1 MCERCPLRLRPVR
14 ACPGC
19 GEQAPDEAR
28 FCPVCGTALGTAPA
42 APGLRKIVTI
52 VRSDLVGSTTLGE
65 TLSPETLRQVL
76 DRYFDAM
83 AEVLMRHEGASQ
95 TFIGDAVM
103 AVFGIPTVHE
113 DDALR
118 AVRAA
123 KEMRSALRELNEQL
137 DLRWG
142 VRLQARTGLNTGEV
156 IVGDPSHGEAFVGGE
171 AVNIATQLER
181 SAPPR
186 EILVGEQTLEL
197 VRGAVLV
204 QAVPPVAVEG
214 KREPV
219 RAFRLLDVATPDR
232 GIDRGLSS
240 PLVGR
245 ERELQV
251 LREAFDR
258 TVSAGT
264 CELVTLVGPAGVGK
278 TRLTSDF
285 LRSLGGAATAA
296 TGRCLSYG
304 QGLTFWPLREIVA
317 ELAGTEDGDGPD
329 EVLTRL
335 SRLLP
340 PDDDRATVAERVA
353 AALGVVESAAY
364 PEDTFWAVRKLF
376 EAVARER
383 PLVVMLEDVQWAEP
397 TLLELIEYLP
407 VAIGSLPVL
416 LIAVTRAELFD
427 VRPNFAQG
435 VPGARRIDVQP
446 LSEAD
451 SQALVKKL
459 VAEAGVAAD
468 VADRVAASAEGN
480 PLFVEELVRMLIDER
495 HLGQDP
501 SALPMPPT
509 IHAVLAARLDRL
521 DSTELAVVK
530 AAAVIGK
537 SFSDEA
543 ALMLA
548 GGPGHAEPE
557 SHLGALVRKGI
568 IEADGGR
575 FGGRRTFSF
584 KHILLRDVAYQGILK
599 AQRADLHERYADWL
613 EGEAGE
619 RASEYHELLGHHL
632 ERAAHNLSELAP
644 IDERLP
650 ELSTRAARHLGA
662 SGTRALARGDIRP
675 AVSLLERAVS
685 LLPEDD
691 PARRDLTLKL
701 GIGLAESGDLS
712 RADALLADR
721 IRAERRGRAFV
732 AFHDGAGSQR
742 VVTLENERSPITI
755 GRRAD
760 NDIVLS
766 WDSEVSRRHAHLLHL
781 GEGWALV
788 DDDSRNGSYLNGERV
803 TRQRP
808 LRDGDVFRF
817 GDTVVLFRAPVP
829 DEHRARDVFLAP
841 EQVTYMGQSTTHAP
855 KPAAE

>member
-1 MCERCPLRLRPVR
+1 MR
-14 ACPGC
+14 ACPSC
-19 GEQAPDEAR
+19 GEQAPEEAR
-28 FCPVCGTALGTAPA
+28 FCPVCGTALGSAPA
-42 APGLRKIVTI
+42 AQGLRKIVTI
-52 VRSDLVGSTTLGE
+52 VRSDLVGSTKLGE
-65 TLSPETLRQVL
+65 ALSPETLRQVL
-76 DRYFDAM
+76 ARYFDAM
-83 AEVLMRHEGASQ
+83 SEVLMRHEGASQ
-95 TFIGDAVM
+95 RFIGDAVM

-123 KEMRSALRELNEQL
+123 SEMRAALRELNEQL

-142 VRLQARTGLNTGEV
+142 VRLQARTGVNTGEA
-156 IVGDPSHGEAFVGGE
+156 IVGDPSQGEDFVSGE
-171 AVNIATQLER
+171 AVNVATRLER

-186 EILVGEQTLEL
+186 EILIGEQTLEL

-204 QAVPPVAVEG
+204 QAVAPLEVEG
-214 KREPV
+214 KRQPV
-219 RAFRLLDVATPDR
+219 RAFRLLDVASPDR

-245 ERELQV
+245 ELGLHE

-264 CELVTLVGPAGVGK
+264 CELVTVVGPAGVGK

-285 LRSLGGAATAA
+285 VRSLGGAATAV

-317 ELAGTEDGDGPD
+317 ELAGTEDGDSPD
-329 EVLTRL
+329 EVLTAL
-335 SRLLP
+335 NRLLP
-340 PDDDRATVAERVA
+340 ADDDRATVAERVA
-353 AALGVVESAAY
+353 GALGVVDSSAY
-364 PEDTFWAVRKLF
+364 PEDTFWALRKLL
-376 EAVARER
+376 EAVASER
-383 PLVVMLEDVQWAEP
+383 PLVVVLEDVQWAEP
-397 TLLELIEYLP
+397 TFLELIEYLP
-407 VAIGSLPVL
+407 MAIGSLPIL

-427 VRPNFAQG
+427 IRPNFAQG
-435 VPGARRIDVQP
+435 LPDARRIDVEP

-451 SQALVKKL
+451 CQALVEQL
-459 VAEAGVAAD
+459 VGEAGVATD
-468 VADRVAASAEGN
+468 LSDRVALSAEGN
-480 PLFVEELVRMLIDER
+480 PLFVEELVRMLIEER
-495 HLGQDP
+495 HLGQDA
-501 SALPMPPT
+501 STLPMPPT
-509 IHAVLAARLDRL
+509 IQAVLAARLDRL
-521 DSTELAVVK
+521 DSAELAIVK

-537 SFSDEA
+537 SFSSEA
-543 ALMLA
+543 ALLLA
-548 GGPGHAEPE
+548 GRSDRSEVE
-557 SHLGALVRKGI
+557 SHLGALVRKQI

-584 KHILLRDVAYQGILK
+584 KHILLCDVAYQSILK

-613 EGEAGE
+613 EREAGE
-619 RASEYHELLGHHL
+619 RASEYQEILGHHL
-632 ERAAHNLSELAP
+632 ERAVHNLSELAP
-644 IDERLP
+644 IDERP
-650 ELSTRAARHLGA
+650 ELATRAARHLGA

-685 LLPEDD
+685 LLPDDD

-721 IRAERRGRAFV
+721 IRAERQGRAFV
-732 AFHDGAGSQR
+732 ALHDGGGSQR

-755 GRRAD
+755 GRRPD

-766 WDSEVSRRHAHLLHL
+766 WDSEVSRRHAQLLHT

-788 DDDSRNGSYLNGERV
+788 DDESRNGSYLNGERV

-817 GDTVVLFRAPVP
+817 GDTVVLFRAPVL
-829 DEHRARDVFLAP
+829 DEHRARDVFLEP
-841 EQVTYMGQSTTHAP
+841 EQVTYMGQSSTHAP
-855 KPAAE
+855 KPDAE

>member
-1 MCERCPLRLRPVR
+1 M
-14 ACPGC
+14 
-19 GEQAPDEAR
+19 
-28 FCPVCGTALGTAPA
+28 CGTVLGTGPTAQ
-42 APGLRKIVTI
+42 GLRKIVTI
-52 VRSDLVGSTTLGE
+52 VRSDLVGSTKLGE
-65 TLSPETLRQVL
+65 GLSPETLRQVL
-76 DRYFDAM
+76 ARYFDAM
-83 AEVLMRHEGASQ
+83 SEVLMRHEGASQ
-95 TFIGDAVM
+95 RFIGDAVM

-123 KEMRSALRELNEQL
+123 NEMRAALRELNEQL
-137 DLRWG
+137 DVRWG
-142 VRLQARTGLNTGEV
+142 VRLQARTGVNTGEV
-156 IVGDPSHGEAFVGGE
+156 IVGDPSQGEDFVSGE
-171 AVNIATQLER
+171 AVNVATLLER
-181 SAPPR
+181 WAPPR
-186 EILVGEQTLEL
+186 EILIGEQTMEL

-204 QAVPPVAVEG
+204 QAVAPLEVEG
-214 KREPV
+214 KRQPV
-219 RAFRLLDVATPDR
+219 RAFRLLDVASPDR
-232 GIDRGLSS
+232 GIDRRLSS

-264 CELVTLVGPAGVGK
+264 CELVTVVGPAGVGK
-278 TRLTSDF
+278 TRLASDF
-285 LRSLGGAATAA
+285 VRSLGGTATAV

-317 ELAGTEDGDGPD
+317 ELAGTEDGDSPD
-329 EVLTRL
+329 EVLTAL
-335 SRLLP
+335 TRLLP
-340 PDDDRATVAERVA
+340 ADDDRATVAERVA
-353 AALGVVESAAY
+353 AALGVVDSTAY
-364 PEDTFWAVRKLF
+364 PEDTFWAVRKLL
-376 EAVARER
+376 EAIASER
-383 PLVVMLEDVQWAEP
+383 QLVVVLEDVQWAEP
-397 TLLELIEYLP
+397 TFLELIEYLP

-427 VRPNFAQG
+427 IRPNFAQG
-435 VPGARRIDVQP
+435 LPGARRIDVQP

-451 SQALVKKL
+451 CQALVEQL
-459 VAEAGVAAD
+459 VGEAGVATELS
-468 VADRVAASAEGN
+468 DRVAVSAEGN
-480 PLFVEELVRMLIDER
+480 PLFVEELVRMLVDER
-495 HLGQDP
+495 HLGQDE

-509 IHAVLAARLDRL
+509 IQAVLAARLDRL
-521 DSTELAVVK
+521 DSAELAIVK

-543 ALMLA
+543 ALLLA
-548 GGPGHAEPE
+548 GRRDRSELE
-557 SHLGALVRKGI
+557 SHLGALVRKQI

-584 KHILLRDVAYQGILK
+584 KHSLLRDVAYQGILK
-599 AQRADLHERYADWL
+599 AQRADFHERYADWL
-613 EGEAGE
+613 EREAGE
-619 RASEYHELLGHHL
+619 RASEYQEILGHHL
-632 ERAAHNLSELAP
+632 ERSVHNLSELAP
-644 IDERLP
+644 IDELRP
-650 ELSTRAARHLGA
+650 ELATRAARHLGA

-685 LLPEDD
+685 LLPDDD

-732 AFHDGAGSQR
+732 AFHDGGGSQQ

-755 GRRAD
+755 GRRPD

-766 WDSEVSRRHAHLLHL
+766 WDSEVSRRHAQLLHT
-781 GEGWALV
+781 GAGWALV
-788 DDDSRNGSYLNGERV
+788 DDESRNGSYLNGERV

-829 DEHRARDVFLAP
+829 DEHRAREVFLEP
-841 EQVTYMGQSTTHAP
+841 EQVTYMGQTSTHAP
-855 KPAAE
+855 KPDAE